1 MTVTFKFGDNLALAQ
16 KVPLTVSDMAFSM
29 CEVFEYRRSV
39 HARS

>member
-1 MTVTFKFGDNLALAQ
+1 
-16 KVPLTVSDMAFSM
+16 VPLTVSDMAFSM